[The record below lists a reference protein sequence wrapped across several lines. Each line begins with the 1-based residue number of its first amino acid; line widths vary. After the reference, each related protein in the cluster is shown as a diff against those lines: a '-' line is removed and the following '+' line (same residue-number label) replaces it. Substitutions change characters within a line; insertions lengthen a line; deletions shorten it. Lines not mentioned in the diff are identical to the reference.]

1 MLSKVSYMN
10 LVMRLV
16 FPTLWSPRRTILVRF
31 GGVEEKSAVAGV
43 DGASIGGV
51 QSWPIPKPFTTMIQ
65 QGDRLA
71 KCLLIKTSGCE
82 SHEIGRAHV

>member
-1 MLSKVSYMN
+1 MSAYATGPGFTATD
-10 LVMRLV
+10 LVIRLV

-51 QSWPIPKPFTTMIQ
+51 QSWLMPKPYTTMIK
-65 QGDRLA
+65 QGNWLA
-71 KCLLIKTSGCE
+71 KYLLKTSGCE
-82 SHEIGRAHV
+82 SRSR